1 MTALAAAVALALLS
15 SSPPV
20 APVQQAQPVQRQQ
33 AQQVQQV
40 QVLVLEPT
48 SSVLDGPTRTTV
60 ANLMVVELGRQQ
72 ELRVIG
78 ANEVQR
84 LTALESDKQSAGCTQ
99 SDCLSELAGA
109 LGARYVVFGDVGPLG
124 SRQVLNLNLFD
135 AQQAVAVSRTAITF
149 TSVEELPG
157 LLPAPLQ
164 ALTAPLL
171 HASTTPTPVL
181 AAVATTSTS
190 TASSSPLVPVGLIV
204 AGGLVA
210 ASGVGFDLLSTT
222 SDDSKLDAWDA
233 LGPAGVVLGV
243 GLAATGVV
251 MLAFGGGNEG

>member
-1 MTALAAAVALALLS
+1 MMALAAVLVLGLS
-15 SSPPV
+15 SSSPSAASSAVADAAKPV
-20 APVQQAQPVQRQQ
+20 P
-33 AQQVQQV
+33 V

-60 ANLMVVELGRQQ
+60 ANLMVVELGR
-72 ELRVIG
+72 ERGLVVIG

-84 LTALESDKQSAGCTQ
+84 LAALESDKQVAGCTQ

-135 AQQAVAVSRTAITF
+135 AQQAMAISRTAITF
-149 TSVEELPG
+149 TRVEELPA
-157 LLPAPLQ
+157 LLPEPLH

-171 HASTTPTPVL
+171 H
-181 AAVATTSTS
+181 TTSTLAPAVVGTTS
-190 TASSSPLVPVGLIV
+190 TGPSPLVPVCLIV
-204 AGGLVA
+204 AGGVVA
-210 ASGVGFDLLSTT
+210 ASGVGYDLLSPT
-222 SDDSKLDAWDA
+222 SDDASFDAYDM

-251 MLAFGGGNEG
+251 MLVFGGGNEDG

>member
-1 MTALAAAVALALLS
+1 MTAIAVSVAFLALLS
-15 SSPPV
+15 SSSPALPASPASPV
-20 APVQQAQPVQRQQ
+20 TAVPAK
-33 AQQVQQV
+33 V

-60 ANLMVVELGRQQ
+60 ANLLVVELGHEQG
-72 ELRVIG
+72 LTVIG

-84 LTALESDKQSAGCTQ
+84 LTELEGDKQVAGCSQ

-135 AQQAVAVSRTAITF
+135 AQQAMAISRTAITF
-149 TSVEELPG
+149 TSVEELPA
-157 LLPAPLQ
+157 LLPAPLH

-171 HASTTPTPVL
+171 NVSSSTPAL
-181 AAVATTSTS
+181 AAAVTTATP
-190 TASSSPLVPVGLIV
+190 SPLMPIGLIV
-204 AGGLVA
+204 AGGVVA
-210 ASGVGFDLLSTT
+210 ASGVAFDLLSTT
-222 SDDSKLDAWDA
+222 SNDGNLDAWDA

-243 GLAATGVV
+243 GLSATGVV
-251 MLAFGGGNEG
+251 MLVFGGGNEG

>member
-1 MTALAAAVALALLS
+1 MKTTLLAASLGLSMVLTPTALASSS
-15 SSPPV
+15 SSPAAFTPA
-20 APVQQAQPVQRQQ
+20 APL
-33 AQQVQQV
+33 

-60 ANLMVVELGRQQ
+60 ANLMVVELGQQ
-72 ELRVIG
+72 QGLTVIG

-84 LTALESDKQSAGCTQ
+84 LATLESDKQLAGCTQ

-124 SRQVLNLNLFD
+124 ARQVLNLNLFD
-135 AQQAVAVSRTAITF
+135 AQQAMAISRTAITF
-149 TSVEELPG
+149 TSVEELPA

-171 HASTTPTPVL
+171 RTSQPAT
-181 AAVATTSTS
+181 VATP
-190 TASSSPLVPVGLIV
+190 AAPPPPSPVMPVALIV
-204 AGGLVA
+204 AGALVA
-210 ASGVGFDLLSTT
+210 GGGTTFDLLSPT
-222 SDDSKLDAWDA
+222 SDDKRLDAWDG
-233 LGPAGVVLGV
+233 LGPTGVVLGI

-251 MLAFGGGNEG
+251 MLVFGGSNEG

>member
-1 MTALAAAVALALLS
+1 MTLTAMSLALAALS
-15 SSPPV
+15 SLPAA
-20 APVQQAQPVQRQQ
+20 APEAP
-33 AQQVQQV
+33 AAV

-60 ANLMVVELGRQQ
+60 ANLMVVELGQQ
-72 ELRVIG
+72 PGLTVIG

-84 LTALESDKQSAGCTQ
+84 LTALESDKQLAGCTQ

-135 AQQAVAVSRTAITF
+135 AQKAMAVSRTAITF
-149 TSVEELPG
+149 TSVEELPT
-157 LLPAPLQ
+157 LLPAPLH

-171 HASTTPTPVL
+171 Q
-181 AAVATTSTS
+181 TTSTS
-190 TASSSPLVPVGLIV
+190 TPMPAPVVTTSTSSPLVPIGLIV

-222 SDDSKLDAWDA
+222 SDDGELDAWDA
-233 LGPAGVVLGV
+233 LGPAGVVLGIGV
-243 GLAATGVV
+243 AATGVV
-251 MLAFGGGNEG
+251 MFAFGGGNEG